1 MEENKI
7 GRIRTAES
15 VTEGHP
21 DKICDQI
28 ADSILDEVLRQDP
41 QSRCACEVMAST
53 GIIFVMGEL
62 STKAD
67 VDINAIVRK
76 TLQKIGYTNAESGID
91 AQHCAVITTIREQS
105 QDIACGVLHSEE
117 AREGEQ
123 EQLSGE
129 GAGDQGMV
137 FGYATTETPEYMPM
151 PLMLAHRLAKR
162 LAEVRREGIV
172 EHLRPDGKTQVSVE
186 YDEQDRP
193 KRIDAILISTQ
204 HDDKADQKAIKEA
217 LWDHVVKECLDPLM
231 IDSHTKFYVNPTGRF
246 ELGGPNADTGLTGR
260 KIIVDTYGGAGHHGG
275 GAFSGK
281 DPTKVD
287 RSAAYYARYV
297 AKNIV
302 AAGLADKAEICVA
315 YAIGRA
321 EPFSISID
329 TFGTGK
335 LSDEKLL
342 QIMREVFDF
351 RPAAII
357 KKLDLRRPIYAH
369 TATYGH
375 FGRTDDRY
383 SWEELDQVDTLKKYL
398 E

>member
-172 EHLRPDGKTQVSVE
+172 EHLRPDGKTRFRWNTTNRIVRNALTRFLFPPSTTT
-186 YDEQDRP
+186 
-193 KRIDAILISTQ
+193 KRI
-204 HDDKADQKAIKEA
+204 
-217 LWDHVVKECLDPLM
+217 
-231 IDSHTKFYVNPTGRF
+231 
-246 ELGGPNADTGLTGR
+246 
-260 KIIVDTYGGAGHHGG
+260 
-275 GAFSGK
+275 
-281 DPTKVD
+281 
-287 RSAAYYARYV
+287 
-297 AKNIV
+297 
-302 AAGLADKAEICVA
+302 
-315 YAIGRA
+315 
-321 EPFSISID
+321 
-329 TFGTGK
+329 
-335 LSDEKLL
+335 
-342 QIMREVFDF
+342 
-351 RPAAII
+351 
-357 KKLDLRRPIYAH
+357 KKR
-369 TATYGH
+369 
-375 FGRTDDRY
+375 
-383 SWEELDQVDTLKKYL
+383 LKKHSGITW
-398 E
+398 